1 MCSQR
6 QYSGCC
12 EDGKLCC
19 IKKKKNFFL
28 MGKLLIYHRHER
40 EQENK
45 IVVLK
50 CVKAFHMEQG
60 LNHSF
65 GFRQ

>member
-1 MCSQR
+1 MGS
-6 QYSGCC
+6 SAV
-12 EDGKLCC
+12 L
-19 IKKKKNFFL
+19 KKKKKIFL

-45 IVVLK
+45 IVVLT

-65 GFRQ
+65 GFRQRLGKSLVFR